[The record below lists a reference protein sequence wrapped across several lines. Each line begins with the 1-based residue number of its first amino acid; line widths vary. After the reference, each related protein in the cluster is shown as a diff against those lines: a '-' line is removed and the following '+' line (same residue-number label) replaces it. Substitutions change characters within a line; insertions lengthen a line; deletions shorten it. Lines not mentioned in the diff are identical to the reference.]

1 MSHIYEK
8 TGEFKA
14 TLRKKFKE
22 LSSEDT
28 PMIRRAVASGLGKLC
43 QKMKTDSFVQDMIP
57 VLKNLANDDQ
67 DSVRVLCIDS
77 IVDISRAFTKELNK
91 AHIIP
96 ILIHMIRDKAWKVRI
111 KISNNFAKLADSM
124 GTEITDNSLMNIF
137 SILLNDPEGEVRSA
151 ATQNFSGF
159 LKHASKSKYPT
170 MIQYVQELIKD
181 TIPLVR
187 VCAYE
192 IVTLIAVSLPK
203 EDVRNKLIQNILAN
217 FKTENDNEVKIESLR
232 SLTSCGITLGAD
244 LFAIITNQD
253 IQNLMK
259 ERNWRVRR
267 EVYNM
272 IVEVSLNARS
282 NQLFEVH
289 FQDFFLS
296 YLTDPVYQ
304 IRMHGNTLLPRILE
318 IEPISWV
325 TNVLI
330 PRIQKIRVSDPTYL
344 RRITALYAYEKLI
357 QVYPRELQGPCLQE
371 VTGELKDKVPN
382 IKLVALKVIRNSYS
396 NMDESHRQGVKGSAQ
411 TLVNDADPDVRSL
424 AQVIMAL

>member
-1 MSHIYEK
+1 
-8 TGEFKA
+8 
-14 TLRKKFKE
+14 
-22 LSSEDT
+22 
-28 PMIRRAVASGLGKLC
+28 MIRRAVASGLGKLC

-57 VLKNLANDDQ
+57 VLKTLVNDDQ

-77 IVDISRAFTKELNK
+77 IVEISKAFTKELNK

-111 KISNNFAKLADSM
+111 KISNNFAKLAEAM

-159 LKHASKSKYPT
+159 LRHTSKSKYPT
-170 MIQYVQELIKD
+170 MIPYVQELIKD
-181 TIPLVR
+181 TIALVR

-192 IVTLIAVSLPK
+192 IITLIAVSLPK
-203 EDVRNKLIQNILAN
+203 EDVKQKLIQNILTN
-217 FKTENDNEVKIESLR
+217 FKTENDNEVKMELLR

-244 LFAIITNQD
+244 LFTIITNQD
-253 IQNLMK
+253 IQNLIK
-259 ERNWRVRR
+259 ERSWRVRK

-289 FQDFFLS
+289 FQEFFLS

-304 IRMHGNTLLPRILE
+304 IRMHGNTLLPV
-318 IEPISWV
+318 V
-325 TNVLI
+325 TV
-330 PRIQKIRVSDPTYL
+330 
-344 RRITALYAYEKLI
+344 
-357 QVYPRELQGPCLQE
+357 
-371 VTGELKDKVPN
+371 
-382 IKLVALKVIRNSYS
+382 
-396 NMDESHRQGVKGSAQ
+396 
-411 TLVNDADPDVRSL
+411 
-424 AQVIMAL
+424 